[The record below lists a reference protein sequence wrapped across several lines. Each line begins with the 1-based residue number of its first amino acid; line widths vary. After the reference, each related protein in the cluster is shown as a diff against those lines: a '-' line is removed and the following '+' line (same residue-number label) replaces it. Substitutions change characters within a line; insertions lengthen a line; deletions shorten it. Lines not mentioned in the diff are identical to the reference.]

1 MKYSLFIDAVGE
13 LADELR
19 FLGRAVS
26 DDKTRYFIQNILV
39 EYIDPEKPEKGLR
52 GVATDRSR
60 LHIVEPLNSE
70 GPEMLGMTPGQY
82 RYLKTS
88 GKHTWVARIDDESV
102 HEFGRFPN
110 WRRVVPDGIPVF
122 TMKYTGV
129 QSSDRGHNSAALTKF
144 LRAFPEATALNLT
157 YLSDLGTAEQWDVE
171 WTSSDKAIV
180 FKAKTKTAVIM
191 PIFVNDQRSNR

>member
-1 MKYSLFIDAVGE
+1 MKYSLFIDAPGK

-26 DDKTRYFIQNILV
+26 DDPTRYCMYNILV
-39 EYIDPEKPEKGLR
+39 EHIDPESPEKGLR
-52 GVATDRSR
+52 GVSTSGSR
-60 LHIVEPLNSE
+60 LHIVEPLNSA

-88 GKHTWVARIDDESV
+88 GKHTWVARVDDESV

-129 QSSDRGHNSAALTKF
+129 QSSARGHYSAALTKF
-144 LRAFPEATALNLT
+144 LQAFPEATALNLD
-157 YLSDLGTAEQWDVE
+157 YLSDLGTDEQWDVE
-171 WTSSDKAIV
+171 WTRPDKAIV

-191 PIFVNDQRSNR
+191 PLLIND